1 MTKQVKVNVSYRE
14 GVGYISEA
22 NHAVTRSF
30 VALSL
35 GGLRKRITVAALLGR
50 RPNEQIAVLL
60 DLDRAAQRE
69 HERRRALSGV

>member
-35 GGLRKRITVAALLGR
+35 GGVRKRIT
-50 RPNEQIAVLL
+50 EQIAVLL